1 VIFKIVL
8 KKNYSILVVALFLS
22 LFSYSQ
28 NLDSLLSVWGDSNN
42 QDSTRVKAL
51 HDVAWKLAFKNP
63 DSSIVLANLELD
75 FNIKI
80 NKEVNNIGTYN
91 VLGVASIIDGEYINA
106 LDYFEKAI
114 KRANIELKSKDAET
128 VEEAKKGLAQTYINR
143 GILYKN
149 QGDYAKA
156 LTNQLKSVAIWEE
169 LKEEQKVAIAYGNI
183 GVIYRNLKEY
193 DKSMS
198 YHLKGIEIK
207 KRSIDSNKL
216 AVDYSNLGTLY
227 KTIGKL
233 DSAMIFLQKSLAFEL
248 KSDNKKGLAN
258 SYGAIGNLYRKMND
272 LPNAIKYQKKG
283 LEIDKQTSQN
293 KSTANSYVNL
303 GESYLTLKQYG
314 TSIDYLNKALELS
327 SKIGALKEQK
337 YARRYL
343 ADVYEAK
350 GDFKKAMVNYKEFI
364 VLRDSLINENT
375 HREVTRAEIRSEFNR
390 KEYADSLNRQ
400 HKKEIRIS
408 EQSKKDELKG
418 VEIKQQKYYSTLAL
432 IGAII
437 LAIMLVIVVFQVLKH
452 KKSNVILNIQKKK
465 IEKSDKEKEVL
476 IREIHHRVKNNLQI
490 ISSLLKAEQRK
501 SSSEDVKSALTYG
514 RQRIEAISF
523 VHEKLYLQ
531 TDLANVDLEDYLL
544 DLAENLLTSYDKT
557 NQIELNIHSRVRNLD
572 ADVAV
577 NLGLLTAELIT
588 NSIKHGFSESSEGFI
603 IETSLK
609 KEEDYILFKYAD
621 NGKEIVDMS
630 KMGNSD
636 SFGIKLVLSIV
647 KKMNGEIISDT
658 SKGGFSLVFKFK
670 SNRNE

>member
-1 VIFKIVL
+1 M

-408 EQSKKDELKG
+408 EQSKKDELKE